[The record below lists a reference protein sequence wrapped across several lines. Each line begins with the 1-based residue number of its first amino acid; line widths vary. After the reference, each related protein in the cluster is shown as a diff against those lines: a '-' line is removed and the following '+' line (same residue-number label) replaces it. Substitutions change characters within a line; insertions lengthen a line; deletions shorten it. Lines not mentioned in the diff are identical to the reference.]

1 METVVEGPWERDRS
15 RETVA
20 ERGWQRERERV
31 AERRW
36 QRDRGRDRDNQ
47 AELWRP

>member
-20 ERGWQRERERV
+20 ERGWQRERESSREAL
-31 AERRW
+31 AERQW
-36 QRDRGRDRDNQ
+36 QR
-47 AELWRP
+47 P